1 MRENY
6 CYYCGEELNLGE
18 FIRQNYHLSREYLIT
33 LWDHPAVEFLCCGCF
48 RSEALKQKNL
58 EFKGKVE

>member
-18 FIRQNYHLSREYLIT
+18 FIQQNYHLNREYLIN
-33 LWDHPAVEFLCCGCF
+33 LWEHPSVEFLCCGCF
-48 RSEALKQKNL
+48 KTKALKQKNL